1 MKNSKDNSL
10 TISSNKPIVKI
21 EDCILSKLPSL
32 AKIRKDEGEEKTL
45 SFIKLQLIELNELLN
60 LSKPMSETQINFTS
74 QVILEEFYM
83 LNISDL
89 KLVFKNIAIGKC
101 GNLYQS
107 LNPPK
112 LLSIF
117 REHLNER
124 MNLGAEITMRQHQE
138 HKQF

>member
-10 TISSNKPIVKI
+10 TTLTNRPLVKI

-32 AKIRKDEGEEKTL
+32 AKIRKEKGDDKTL

-60 LSKPMSETQINFTS
+60 LSRPMSETQINFTS
-74 QVILEEFYM
+74 QVILDEFYM

-89 KLVFKNIAIGKC
+89 KLVFKNIATGKC

-117 REHLNER
+117 RDHLNER
-124 MNLGAEITMRQHQE
+124 MNLGAEITMREHQE

>member
-10 TISSNKPIVKI
+10 TTLTNRPIVKI

-32 AKIRKDEGEEKTL
+32 AKIRKEKGDDKTL

-60 LSKPMSETQINFTS
+60 LSRPMSETQINFTS
-74 QVILEEFYM
+74 QVILDEFYM

-89 KLVFKNIAIGKC
+89 KLVFKNIATGKC

-117 REHLNER
+117 RDHLNER
-124 MNLGAEITMRQHQE
+124 MNLGAEITMREHQE

>member
-1 MKNSKDNSL
+1 M
-10 TISSNKPIVKI
+10 
-21 EDCILSKLPSL
+21 
-32 AKIRKDEGEEKTL
+32 
-45 SFIKLQLIELNELLN
+45 NEA
-60 LSKPMSETQINFTS
+60 QINFTAG
-74 QVILEEFYM
+74 VILEEFYM

-117 REHLNER
+117 RDHLNER